1 MSDAVAQFHVY
12 RNLDPSSRKRFPF
25 LLDVQSDLLESLAT
39 CVVVPLGETDSK
51 RPVVTG
57 LMPVFEIDGRP
68 VVMRTSEIT
77 GIARRIVGEPIASL
91 EHRRHEI
98 IAALD
103 VLISGV

>member
-1 MSDAVAQFHVY
+1 MAQFHVY
-12 RNLDPSSRKRFPF
+12 RNLDRSSRERFPF

-39 CVVVPLGETDSK
+39 RVVVPLGEADAK
-51 RPVVTG
+51 RPPVGG
-57 LMPVFEIDGRP
+57 LMPVFEIDGRA

-77 GIARRIVGEPIASL
+77 GIACRIVGERVASL

-98 IAALD
+98 VAALD